1 METFMVR
8 VWTPDGDDWAP
19 GVRGTATHL
28 ASGREVTFT
37 EAAALI
43 AFLED
48 PDPPAGE
55 SGSSDALQ
63 GRRTSNRHVRR

>member
-28 ASGREVTFT
+28 ASGRQVAFT
-37 EAAALI
+37 EAAGLI
-43 AFLED
+43 AFIAEAGSSREQRAVGETQ
-48 PDPPAGE
+48 PPA
-55 SGSSDALQ
+55 
-63 GRRTSNRHVRR
+63 TSTGHVRQ

>member
-48 PDPPAGE
+48 PDPPGGE
-55 SGSSDALQ
+55 SGASDRM
-63 GRRTSNRHVRR
+63 GRRTKSNRHARL